1 MIFLYKAMRNIVY
14 YLSTVHISQNV
25 QNKIQNLQI
34 RLEQFTDLTK
44 KAKKYQVIGIGL
56 SIHDNT
62 KSPQT

>member
-1 MIFLYKAMRNIVY
+1 MRNIVY

-44 KAKKYQVIGIGL
+44 KAKKYQLIGIGL
-56 SIHDNT
+56 SIHYNT

>member
-1 MIFLYKAMRNIVY
+1 MRNIVY
-14 YLSTVHISQNV
+14 CLSTVHISQNV

-44 KAKKYQVIGIGL
+44 KAKKYQLIGIGL